1 MNYKRFLLSSFC
13 LVLFSLFYTNVTAQK
28 TFNIGVAGSAPFV
41 VDTQL
46 ETGISLEI
54 WQAIANEDNFDY
66 KLIPYHDVPNALAD
80 LDSGTLDAVVGPIS
94 ITASRSINA
103 KFTQPYYQSSLSIM
117 SRTEP
122 PSLWQRVKP
131 FFSIRFFYAVF
142 IFLFIL
148 SIVGTFLWLAERKKN
163 PEEFPHQPT
172 KGIANGMWCAI
183 VTMTTTGYGDL
194 SPKTLKGRVIAG
206 SWMIISI
213 VFATT
218 MVAGIAST
226 LTLSGFS
233 TNTITKA
240 NQLAN
245 KKVALVKDS
254 PADEFVQPYGTKEV
268 YVQTLEEAYR
278 ALKTGKVDAIVFD
291 RPQLLYF
298 HKTHKD
304 ENVVI
309 SRDEYIR
316 QGYGFAVPINSQ
328 DLHEIDITLLKLQ
341 ESGRVERII
350 NTWLGE
356 DNH

>member
-1 MNYKRFLLSSFC
+1 MKYKRFLLPSFC

-54 WQAIANEDNFDY
+54 WQAIADKDNFDY
-66 KLIPYHDVPNALAD
+66 KLIPYKDVPNALAD

-94 ITASRSINA
+94 ITAERSINA
-103 KFTQPYYQSSLSIM
+103 KFTQPYYQSSISIM
-117 SRTEP
+117 SRTESP
-122 PSLWQRVKP
+122 TLWQRIKP
-131 FFSIRFFYAVF
+131 FFSMKFFYALF

-148 SIVGTFLWLAERKKN
+148 SIVGTLIWLAERKKN
-163 PEEFPHQPT
+163 PEEFPHQPA

-194 SPKTLKGRVIAG
+194 SPRTFKGRVVAA

-218 MVAGIAST
+218 MVAGIVGT
-226 LTLSGFS
+226 LTLATSN
-233 TNTITKA
+233 TNSITQA

-245 KKVALVKDS
+245 KKVAVVKGS
-254 PADEFVQPYGTKEV
+254 ISDEFVQPYGAKEV
-268 YVQTLEEAYR
+268 YIQTLEEAYS
-278 ALKTGKVDAIVFD
+278 ALKAEKVDAIVFD

-304 ENVVI
+304 EDVVI
-309 SRDEYIR
+309 SRNEYVR

-341 ESGRVERII
+341 ESGRVNRII

-356 DNH
+356 HNY

>member
-1 MNYKRFLLSSFC
+1 MKYKRFLLPSFC

-94 ITASRSINA
+94 ITAERSINA
-103 KFTQPYYQSSLSIM
+103 KFTQPYFQSSLSIM
-117 SRTEP
+117 SRVEAPT
-122 PSLWQRVKP
+122 LWQRIKP
-131 FFSIRFFYAVF
+131 FFSVKFFYAVF

-163 PEEFPHQPT
+163 PEEFPHQPA

-194 SPKTLKGRVIAG
+194 SPRTLKGRVIAG

-245 KKVALVKDS
+245 HKVAIVEGS
-254 PADEFVQPYGTKEV
+254 PAEEFIQTYGAQGV
-268 YVQTLEEAYR
+268 YVQTLNEAYK
-278 ALKTGKVDAIVFD
+278 ALKTDKVDAIVFD

-304 ENVVI
+304 EDITI
-309 SRDEYIR
+309 SRNEYIR
-316 QGYGFAVPINSQ
+316 QGYGFAVPMNSHA
-328 DLHEIDITLLKLQ
+328 LHEIDITLLKLQ
-341 ESGRVERII
+341 ESGRVNRIV
-350 NTWLGE
+350 NSWLGK
-356 DNH
+356 DNQ